1 MKVRAGLLIDFGN
14 SETRVTLVGNNNS
27 KTFVLSN
34 RFAVL
39 PSGYVIPAEYKNNKS
54 NILCVSNCYYA
65 NGHLAD
71 REFQGELIRPSAL
84 QRKSE
89 QLVTEVSLNLAV
101 IKAVSELAAGS
112 GITVSE
118 LEPTFDVSV
127 LLPPMEHDT
136 SVDAMRTLIKN
147 VKSVNSFLPEQFECA
162 VTIGDVKVLSE
173 GVTAFFGVYYKEE
186 NDELVEVEENSKYGD
201 GHILILDIGAGT
213 TDVVMIKD
221 LELVLDSK
229 DTFNLGGNMVEGELK
244 KLIRKN
250 YGFTP
255 NDVSN
260 VVATGQLIDGASYV
274 DVADLVTKAKDTY
287 SKRLLENIKTYL
299 ERMSMSMREVK
310 SVLVIGG
317 GSLPSV
323 RDGVVVSPAMSDV
336 LVNYLKELSPNIS
349 MMNIGDKNP
358 RMLNIEGLQ
367 FIHKYS

>member
-1 MKVRAGLLIDFGN
+1 MKIRAGLLIDFGN
-14 SETRVTLVGNNNS
+14 SETRVTLIANNNS
-27 KTFVLSN
+27 KTFLLSN

-39 PSGYVIPAEYKNNKS
+39 PSGYVIPAEYKNDKS
-54 NILCVSNCYYA
+54 NILCVGSCYYA

-84 QRKSE
+84 QKKSE
-89 QLVTEVSLNLAV
+89 QLVTEISLNLAL
-101 IKAVSELAAGS
+101 ITAVSELASGS
-112 GITVSE
+112 GIIVSE

-136 SVDAMRTLIKN
+136 SVEAIRNLIKG
-147 VKSVNSFLPEQFECA
+147 VKVVHSFLPQQFDCA
-162 VTIGDVKVLSE
+162 INIGDVKVFSE
-173 GVTAFFGVYYKEE
+173 GVAAFFGVYYKEE
-186 NDELVEVEENSKYGD
+186 DGELVEVPENSRYSEGY
-201 GHILILDIGAGT
+201 ILILDIGAGT

-221 LELVLDSK
+221 MELVLDSK

-255 NDVSN
+255 NDVSK
-260 VVATGQLIDGASYV
+260 VVATGELEDGASLV
-274 DVADLVTKAKDTY
+274 DVSDLVTKAKDSY

-349 MMNIGDKNP
+349 MMNIDGKNP

-367 FIHKYS
+367 FIHKFS

>member
-14 SETRVTLVGNNNS
+14 SETRATLIANNNS
-27 KTFVLSN
+27 KTFILSN
-34 RFAVL
+34 RFAIL
-39 PSGYVIPAEYKNNKS
+39 PSGYVIPAEYKNDKS
-54 NILCVSNCYYA
+54 NILCVNNCYYA

-71 REFQGELIRPSAL
+71 REFQGTLIRPSAL
-84 QRKSE
+84 QKKTE
-89 QLVTEVSLNLAV
+89 QLVTEVSLNLV
-101 IKAVSELAAGS
+101 IIKAIAELAAGS
-112 GITVSE
+112 GTIVSE
-118 LEPTFDVSV
+118 IEPTFDISV

-136 SVDAMRTLIKN
+136 SVDAMRNLIKN
-147 VKSVNSFLPEQFECA
+147 VKTVSSFLPNQFDCP

-186 NDELVEVEENSKYGD
+186 DGELVEVPENSQYSQGY
-201 GHILILDIGAGT
+201 ILILDIGAGT

-221 LELVLDSK
+221 MELVLDSK

-255 NDVSN
+255 TDISR
-260 VVATGQLIDGASYV
+260 VVATGDLEDGASIV
-274 DVADLVTKAKDTY
+274 DVADLVTKAKDSY

-317 GSLPSV
+317 GSLPSL
-323 RDGVVVSPAMSDV
+323 RDEQVVSPAMSDV

-349 MMNIGDKNP
+349 MMSIDGKNP
-358 RMLNIEGLQ
+358 RLLNIEGLQ